1 MELFYVKV
9 ILFIKRRMS
18 YENQEQI
25 DIDFLNEIGKA
36 LGLEPLEPD
45 YQIEEKRVRSY
56 PKSKNK
62 IKIYKRGKR
71 GLPQQFPTKLF
82 KILENKDNN
91 DIIRWNKDGKTF
103 VIIDEHKLE
112 EEILPQYF
120 ISARL
125 DTFVRQLNIY
135 GFHKIPKGK
144 WVGSYEHKQKKFR
157 RNCVDCCKY
166 IIRNF

>member
-25 DIDFLNEIGKA
+25 DIEFLNEIGKA

-45 YQIEEKRVRSY
+45 YQIEEKRVRSC

-91 DIIRWNKDGKTF
+91 DIIR
-103 VIIDEHKLE
+103 
-112 EEILPQYF
+112 
-120 ISARL
+120 
-125 DTFVRQLNIY
+125 
-135 GFHKIPKGK
+135 
-144 WVGSYEHKQKKFR
+144 
-157 RNCVDCCKY
+157 
-166 IIRNF
+166 

>member
-1 MELFYVKV
+1 MLSV
-9 ILFIKRRMS
+9 
-18 YENQEQI
+18 
-25 DIDFLNEIGKA
+25 DIEFLNEIGKA
-36 LGLEPLEPD
+36 LGFESLEQD
-45 YQIEEKRVRSY
+45 YQIEKKKKIKSQFN
-56 PKSKNK
+56 PKKK

-82 KILENKDNN
+82 KILENKDNH

-112 EEILPQYF
+112 EEILPHFF

-125 DTFVRQLNIY
+125 DSFVRQLNIY
-135 GFHKIPKGK
+135 GFHKIAKGI
-144 WVGSYEHKQKKFR
+144 WEGSYEHKEKMFC
-157 RNCVDCCKY
+157 RNNVDCCKY